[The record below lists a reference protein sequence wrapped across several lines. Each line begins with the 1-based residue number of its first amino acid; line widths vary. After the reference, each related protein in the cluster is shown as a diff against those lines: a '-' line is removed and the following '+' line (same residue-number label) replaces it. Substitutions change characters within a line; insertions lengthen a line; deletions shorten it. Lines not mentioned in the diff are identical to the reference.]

1 MTVQNDSGNSDI
13 FNIGESV
20 KQGTVWAAP
29 ICANFI
35 DKGFREIEMAKTN
48 GISYGN
54 IKIPHLLYQDDILL
68 MSVNETTMQKMLDIA
83 EDFQDR
89 NLLRFDDKKSQLMCM
104 RYSRKIPEK
113 NSLKLN
119 GDKLPTTTKY
129 KYLGDVKNYK
139 GHLEETI
146 NDRCQKWLRITNE
159 ITCLT
164 KNPTLKQHK
173 IEVGLKII
181 NMILIPKLLY
191 GCETW
196 TGMTKEQ
203 LSKLEKV
210 QKDVLTKL
218 FALPRTTPLCVL
230 LFECGILPIEHKI
243 KIRKLVYWHKILNL
257 DAKRLVKAIY
267 DEQKRMGLKNCW
279 YSEICSIS
287 FELGIHLSETE
298 ISSLKEKE
306 WVKIVNEKVIEE
318 MNSANKTNQ
327 NTKLRLIRKSSFG
340 LKNYLKN
347 SKLAPKL
354 LSIKLNMTE
363 LRANYKG
370 KSVACWGSF
379 SKGGKM

>member
-1 MTVQNDSGNSDI
+1 MTVQNDSGKSDI

-29 ICANFI
+29 KCANFI
-35 DKGFREIEMAKTN
+35 DKGFREIEMTKTF

-54 IKIPHLLYQDDILL
+54 IEIPHLLYQDDILL

-83 EDFQDR
+83 ENFQDR
-89 NLLRFDDKKSQLMCM
+89 NLLRFNNEKCQLMCM
-104 RYSRKIPEK
+104 RYGRKIPEG
-113 NSLKLN
+113 NSLELN
-119 GDKLPTTTKY
+119 GDKLTTTTKY

-139 GHLEETI
+139 GNLEETI
-146 NDRCQKWLRITNE
+146 NGRCQKCLRITDE
-159 ITCLT
+159 ITCLA

-218 FALPRTTPLCVL
+218 FALPRTTPP
-230 LFECGILPIEHKI
+230 FGFRFDFGILPIEYKI
-243 KIRKLVYWHKILNL
+243 KIRKLVYWHKLLNL

-267 DEQKRMGLKNCW
+267 DEQKKNGCK
-279 YSEICSIS
+279 
-287 FELGIHLSETE
+287 ELL
-298 ISSLKEKE
+298 
-306 WVKIVNEKVIEE
+306 V
-318 MNSANKTNQ
+318 Q
-327 NTKLRLIRKSSFG
+327 
-340 LKNYLKN
+340 
-347 SKLAPKL
+347 
-354 LSIKLNMTE
+354 
-363 LRANYKG
+363 
-370 KSVACWGSF
+370 
-379 SKGGKM
+379 